1 MDHGYGVDVI
11 YLDYRKAFDTV
22 PHQRL
27 LTKLRMVGITGDL
40 LLWIRDF
47 LHKRMMRVIVNG
59 ECSTWSHVWSGIP
72 QG

>member
-40 LLWIRDF
+40 LL
-47 LHKRMMRVIVNG
+47 
-59 ECSTWSHVWSGIP
+59 
-72 QG
+72 